1 MISWEL
7 TYYGTNKAD
16 LILVILLMNEKG
28 RWKYLCLNFII
39 LDSLDH
45 TRYQRE
51 VNRIFFFGGI
61 VCKFNTVSKVR

>member
-1 MISWEL
+1 M
-7 TYYGTNKAD
+7 TYYGTNKVD
-16 LILVILLMNEKG
+16 LILVILLTNVKG
-28 RWKYLCLNFII
+28 RWQYLCSNFII
-39 LDSLDH
+39 LDFLDH